1 MDAIKILAG
10 LDFANDWWVLA
21 LPASLMLIDVLTGVI
36 HAWVT
41 GHLKSYRMR
50 EGLGRKCGELIAL
63 IAFELLTVGLSLP
76 KYIITGISVY
86 IIFMELV
93 SLLEN
98 LDKLGV
104 PLPKFVRK
112 ALGVANDILDG
123 KNEKDDELSEETKE
137 KIKEA
142 IEKIKKEG

>member
-1 MDAIKILAG
+1 MDTLRMLAG
-10 LDFANDWWVLA
+10 IDFATDWWILA
-21 LPASLMLIDVLTGVI
+21 LPASLMLIDILTGVI
-36 HAWVT
+36 HAWTT

-63 IAFELLTVGLSLP
+63 IAFELLTIGLNLP
-76 KYIITGISVY
+76 KYVITGISVY

-98 LDKLGV
+98 LEKLGV
-104 PLPKFVRK
+104 PLPSFVLK

-123 KNEKDDELSEETKE
+123 KDEEELSPETKE
-137 KIKEA
+137 QIEEA
-142 IEKIKKEG
+142 IRKLKKEG

>member
-1 MDAIKILAG
+1 MDTLRMLAG
-10 LDFANDWWVLA
+10 IDFATDWWILA
-21 LPASLMLIDVLTGVI
+21 LPASLMLIDILTGVI
-36 HAWVT
+36 HAWTT

-63 IAFELLTVGLSLP
+63 IAFELLTIGLNLP
-76 KYIITGISVY
+76 KYVITGISVY

-98 LDKLGV
+98 LEKLGV
-104 PLPKFVRK
+104 PLPSFVRK

-123 KNEKDDELSEETKE
+123 KDEEELSSETKE
-137 KIKEA
+137 QIKEA
-142 IEKIKKEG
+142 IEKLKKEG

>member
-1 MDAIKILAG
+1 
-10 LDFANDWWVLA
+10 
-21 LPASLMLIDVLTGVI
+21 
-36 HAWVT
+36 
-41 GHLKSYRMR
+41 MR

-63 IAFELLTVGLSLP
+63 IAFELLTVGLNLP

-98 LDKLGV
+98 LEKLGV
-104 PLPKFVRK
+104 PLPSFVHK
-112 ALGVANDILDG
+112 ALGVADDILDG
-123 KNEKDDELSEETKE
+123 KDEELSPETKA

>member
-123 KNEKDDELSEETKE
+123 KNETDDELSEETKE

>member
-1 MDAIKILAG
+1 MDTIKILAG
-10 LDFANDWWVLA
+10 LDFANDWWILA

-63 IAFELLTVGLSLP
+63 IAFKLLTVGLSLP
-76 KYIITGISVY
+76 KYVITGISVY
-86 IIFMELV
+86 IIFMEIV